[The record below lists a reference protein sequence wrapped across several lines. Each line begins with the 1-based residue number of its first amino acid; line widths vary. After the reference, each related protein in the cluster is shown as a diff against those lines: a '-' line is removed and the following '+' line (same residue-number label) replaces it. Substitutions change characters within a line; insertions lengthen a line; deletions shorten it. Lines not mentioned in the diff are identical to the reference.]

1 MVDREK
7 VLVTGGAGFVGSH
20 VVEGLVSAGCR
31 VTVLDNLSTG
41 KLGNIDESLRTG
53 GARFVEGDVL
63 DLKVVE
69 ECVEGVDAV
78 IHLAGVASVPLS
90 VENPAL
96 TYKTN
101 VNGTLNLLNSCVR
114 AKVGRFV
121 FASSC
126 AVYGEPR
133 RLPVKESYVTRPVSP
148 YAISKVQAERR
159 CVDFQEKKVL
169 KTVILRLFNVYGPR
183 QAATEYAGVITSF
196 VDRVRRGL
204 PLVVYGDGTQTR
216 DFIHVRDVVDA
227 FLRVLEVK
235 KAEGRVFNVGSGK
248 RVSVNEL
255 AKNVLELAG
264 LDLPIVYKKPRE
276 GDLKHMFADVSKA
289 IRLLGYGAKV
299 TLEDGL
305 RTVFGSSTTASDET
319 ERLLPQD

>member
-1 MVDREK
+1 MVDRKK

-41 KLGNIDESLRTG
+41 KLGNIDEFLRSG

-69 ECVEGVDAV
+69 ECVDGVDAV
-78 IHLAGVASVPLS
+78 IHLGGVASVPLS

-101 VNGTLNLLNSCVR
+101 VNGTLNLLNSCAR

-121 FASSC
+121 FASSS

-148 YAISKVQAERR
+148 YAISKLQAERR
-159 CVDFQEKKVL
+159 CVDFQEQKLL

-183 QAATEYAGVITSF
+183 QAASEYAGVITSF
-196 VDRVRRGL
+196 VDRARRGL

-227 FLRVLEVK
+227 FLRVLEGK
-235 KAEGRVFNVGSGK
+235 KAEGRVFNIGSGK

-255 AKNVLELAG
+255 AKNVLELAN

-276 GDLKHMFADVSKA
+276 GDLRHMFADVSRA

-319 ERLLPQD
+319 EKFRQD

>member
-41 KLGNIDESLRTG
+41 RLGNIDEFLRAG

-78 IHLAGVASVPLS
+78 IHFAGVASVPLS

-96 TYKTN
+96 TYRTN

-121 FASSC
+121 FASSS

-133 RLPVKESYVTRPVSP
+133 RLPVKETYATRPVSP
-148 YAISKVQAERR
+148 YAISKLQAERR
-159 CVDFQEKKVL
+159 CADFQEKKLL

-183 QAATEYAGVITSF
+183 QAASEYAGVITSF

-204 PLVVYGDGTQTR
+204 PLVVYGDGAQTR

-235 KAEGRVFNVGSGK
+235 KAEGRVFNIGSGK

-255 AKNVLELAG
+255 AKQVLELAD

-319 ERLLPQD
+319 EKFRQD